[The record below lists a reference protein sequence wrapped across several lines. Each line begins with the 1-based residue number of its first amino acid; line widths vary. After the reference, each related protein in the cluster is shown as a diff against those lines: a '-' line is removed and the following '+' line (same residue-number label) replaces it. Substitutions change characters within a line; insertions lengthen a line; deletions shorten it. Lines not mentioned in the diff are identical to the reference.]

1 MLGNKSF
8 FLRGKTMA
16 EGEVLPLL
24 HKHGMQGT
32 NSRPQ
37 AFGNIIVSIIGTG
50 VLGLPYAFRVSGWAA
65 SAGAIFCAAVLT
77 YYCMM
82 LLVRCREKLE
92 ELDQVNILT
101 YGDLGG
107 HTYGKIGRFAAETML
122 LISQCGGCVSYLV
135 FVGQTLSSL
144 FTGSSN
150 RSSFFIFILV
160 PVEIALAWV
169 RTLSSLAP
177 FSIFADFCSILAMA
191 IVIKDDYSSFQGLDK
206 VQTFTGWQALPF
218 IFGVAVFCFEG
229 FGMTLSL
236 EASMRKPQKFG
247 KVLGL
252 AFFLLTS
259 LYVGFGF
266 AGYVAYGNETQ
277 DIVTLNLPNDW
288 SAVAVKVGLCTSL
301 LLTFPVMM
309 HPVHEMFEMKLMES
323 CWFQKISFAFPWMEM
338 VLLKIHRAGSV
349 VILAIL
355 ASSMPGFGVFV
366 SLVGSTVCALLAFVF
381 PALFHLR
388 AFRGCLHFAQ
398 KAIDLSILVCGI
410 VFAIYGTY
418 STCVDIYI
426 NQSVTQRGSV

>member
-1 MLGNKSF
+1 
-8 FLRGKTMA
+8 MA
-16 EGEVLPLL
+16 EEGVLPLL
-24 HKHGMQGT
+24 QKQGRAGT
-32 NSRPQ
+32 ASRPQ
-37 AFGNIIVSIIGTG
+37 AFGNIIVSIVGTG

-65 SAGAIFCAAVLT
+65 SAGAIFCAAGLT
-77 YYCMM
+77 YYCMI

-135 FVGQTLSSL
+135 FVGQNLSSL

-150 RSSFFIFILV
+150 RSLFFIFILV

-169 RTLSSLAP
+169 RTLSALAP
-177 FSIFADFCSILAMA
+177 FSIFADVCSVLAMA

-206 VQTFTGWQALPF
+206 VQTFTGWHALPF
-218 IFGVAVFCFEG
+218 VFGVAVFCFEG
-229 FGMTLSL
+229 VGMTLSL
-236 EASMRKPQKFG
+236 EASMKKPQKFG
-247 KVLGL
+247 KVLCL
-252 AFFLLTS
+252 AFFSLTS
-259 LYVGFGF
+259 LYVSFGL

-288 SAVAVKVGLCTSL
+288 SAVAVKVGLCIAL

-309 HPVHEMFEMKLMES
+309 HPIHEMFEMKLIES
-323 CWFQKISFAFPWMEM
+323 CWFQKISVAFPWVET
-338 VLLKIHRAGSV
+338 VLFKILRAGSV
-349 VILAIL
+349 VVLAIL
-355 ASSMPGFGVFV
+355 ASSLPGFGVFV

-381 PALFHLR
+381 PSLFHLR
-388 AFRGCLHFAQ
+388 AFRGCLHFSQ
-398 KAIDLSILVCGI
+398 KAIDLTILVCGI

-418 STCVDIYI
+418 STCVDVSI
-426 NQSVTQRGSV
+426 NQSVTQGGSV

>member
-1 MLGNKSF
+1 
-8 FLRGKTMA
+8 MA
-16 EGEVLPLL
+16 EGGVLPLL
-24 HKHGMQGT
+24 QKHGRQGT
-32 NSRPQ
+32 ASRPQ
-37 AFGNIIVSIIGTG
+37 AFGNIIISVLGTG

-65 SAGAIFCAAVLT
+65 SAGAIFCAALLT

-82 LLVRCREKLE
+82 LVVRCREKSE

-107 HTYGKIGRFAAETML
+107 HTYGKLGRFAAETML
-122 LISQCGGCVSYLV
+122 LISQCGGSVSYLV
-135 FVGQTLSSL
+135 FVGQNLSSL

-169 RTLSSLAP
+169 RTLSSLAS
-177 FSIFADFCSILAMA
+177 FSIFADVCSILAMA
-191 IVIKDDYSSFQGLDK
+191 IVIKDDYSSFQGLDE
-206 VQTFTGWQALPF
+206 VQTFTCWQALPF
-218 IFGVAVFCFEG
+218 VVGVAVFCFEG
-229 FGMTLSL
+229 FGMTLPL
-236 EASMRKPQKFG
+236 EASMREPQKFG

-252 AFFLLTS
+252 AFLFLTS

-288 SAVAVKVGLCTSL
+288 SAVAVKVGLCISL
-301 LLTFPVMM
+301 LLSFPVMM
-309 HPVHEMFEMKLMES
+309 HPIHEMFEIKLMKS
-323 CWFQKISFAFPWMEM
+323 SWFQKISSVPWMEM
-338 VLLKIHRAGSV
+338 VLFKILRAVTV

-388 AFRGCLHFAQ
+388 AFRGCLHFSQ
-398 KAIDLSILVCGI
+398 KAIDLTILVCGI
-410 VFAIYGTY
+410 GFAIYGTY
-418 STCVDIYI
+418 STCVDVFI

>member
-1 MLGNKSF
+1 
-8 FLRGKTMA
+8 MA
-16 EGEVLPLL
+16 EGGVLPLL
-24 HKHGMQGT
+24 QKHGRQGT
-32 NSRPQ
+32 ASRPQ
-37 AFGNIIVSIIGTG
+37 AFGNIIISVLGTG

-65 SAGAIFCAAVLT
+65 SAGAIFCAAILT

-82 LLVRCREKLE
+82 LVVRCREKLD

-122 LISQCGGCVSYLV
+122 IISQCGGSVSYLV
-135 FVGQTLSSL
+135 FVGQNLSSL

-177 FSIFADFCSILAMA
+177 FSIFADVCSILAMA

-218 IFGVAVFCFEG
+218 VVGVAVFCFEG
-229 FGMTLSL
+229 FGMTLPL
-236 EASMRKPQKFG
+236 EASMREPQKFG

-252 AFFLLTS
+252 AFLLLTS

-288 SAVAVKVGLCTSL
+288 SAVAVKVGLCISL
-301 LLTFPVMM
+301 LLSFPVLM
-309 HPVHEMFEMKLMES
+309 HPIHEMFEIKLMES
-323 CWFQKISFAFPWMEM
+323 SWFQKISSVPWMEM
-338 VLLKIHRAGSV
+338 VLFKILRAATV

-388 AFRGCLHFAQ
+388 AFRGSLHFSQ
-398 KAIDLSILVCGI
+398 KAIDLTILVCGI
-410 VFAIYGTY
+410 VFSIYGTY
-418 STCVDIYI
+418 STCFDVFF
-426 NQSVTQRGSV
+426 NQSVTQGGSV